1 VRLREQSE
9 RRRRCWFGKSLIVH
23 SHVLMLT
30 SPLSSAPRRR
40 PQPKDGAAAK
50 PAPTAE
56 EIAEW
61 QKPLEECIKEVK
73 ELVS

>member
-1 VRLREQSE
+1 MIRYSD
-9 RRRRCWFGKSLIVH
+9 
-23 SHVLMLT
+23 
-30 SPLSSAPRRR
+30 SSTPRRR
-40 PQPKDGAAAK
+40 PAPKDGAAAK

-73 ELVS
+73 ELVSRGVPLWLEHS